1 MTPEIES
8 RVIAFVRVIANRC
21 YPCLHRREENC
32 AHCDS
37 RTATRLLRDIEAD
50 IAVPPKDY
58 SLFARMQLIAEALG
72 RSTKPLL
79 SSQIELDGLCSNQLK
94 QWTLKRMMRIGVIG
108 RCLAFRTR
116 SGYCVYR
123 YFLKREGKQRRRNH
137 ERKNRSPG
145 ASQDTVHLG

>member
-1 MTPEIES
+1 MTPEIEQ
-8 RVIAFVRVIANRC
+8 RVVAFVRVIANRC
-21 YPCLHRREENC
+21 HTCLRRREENC
-32 AHCDS
+32 QHCDS
-37 RTATRLLRDIEAD
+37 RTATRLLKDIELD
-50 IAVPPKDY
+50 IAVPQKDY
-58 SLFARMQLIAEALG
+58 SLFTRMQLIAEALG

-123 YFLKREGKQRRRNH
+123 YFLKQETKETN
-137 ERKNRSPG
+137 K
-145 ASQDTVHLG
+145 